1 MKTLL
6 SGLRRRQ
13 KLRRNSDGPVW
24 VMFLVGP
31 QQPCDDSLSPSPGA
45 VCPGKLQ
52 RRSAGDFALHAE
64 KTALA
69 GAVQRL
75 GFFFL
80 PVPLPCLNCFSL
92 PSGLQRLFE
101 RRNWTPQAMLYLK
114 GARKSQTLHSLH
126 RSDGGHPGI
135 PNATEQEPGE
145 RVLHLAPEK

>member
-1 MKTLL
+1 MMTALALL
-6 SGLRRRQ
+6 LVLSVLG
-13 KLRRNSDGPVW
+13 NSSCA
-24 VMFLVGP
+24 P
-31 QQPCDDSLSPSPGA
+31 Q
-45 VCPGKLQ
+45 VI
-52 RRSAGDFALHAE
+52 ALHVE

-80 PVPLPCLNCFSL
+80 PMPLPCLNCFSL

-126 RSDGGHPGI
+126 RSDGRHPGI
-135 PNATEQEPGE
+135 PDATEQEPGE
-145 RVLHLAPEK
+145 RVLHLAPENSWDLIQSRNGRRGQAGRRKMPRYPERLH